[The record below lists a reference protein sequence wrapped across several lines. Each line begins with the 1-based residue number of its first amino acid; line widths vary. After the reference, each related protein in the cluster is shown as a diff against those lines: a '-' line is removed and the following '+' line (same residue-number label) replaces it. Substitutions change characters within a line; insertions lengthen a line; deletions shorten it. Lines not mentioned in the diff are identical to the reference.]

1 MEKYAADVADC
12 VMQKANKTCRDLRQD
27 VKMETKVENVDLRD
41 IICQMAEQLCADL
54 VVVGSHGYGGIKSF
68 VLNDPLSVLDSWN
81 YEDETPCSWTGI
93 TCTQLGSPST
103 SDMFRVTSL
112 VLPNSQLLGSV
123 SPELGSLKHFQK
135 LDLSN
140 NLFNGYLPVALF
152 NASELQFLSLCQP
165 LQF

>member
-1 MEKYAADVADC
+1 
-12 VMQKANKTCRDLRQD
+12 
-27 VKMETKVENVDLRD
+27 
-41 IICQMAEQLCADL
+41 MAEQLCADV

-68 VLNDPLSVLDSWN
+68 VLNDLLSVLDSWN
-81 YEDETPCSWTGI
+81 YKDETPCSWTGV

-103 SDMFRVTSL
+103 PDMFRVTSL

-140 NLFNGYLPVALF
+140 NLFNGSLPVALF